1 MNPKTINVPR
11 QSLYLLVTWLV
22 LLAFGTIMVGSASVA
37 MAGDYTIKQ
46 LVNLCISVFLA
57 VIVLTIP
64 SSTWAKFLLAKLDC
78 FTVCSLACA
87 GAGYW
92 I

>member
-1 MNPKTINVPR
+1 MNPRVINVPR

-37 MAGDYTIKQ
+37 MAGDYTFKQ

-64 SSTWAKFLLAKLDC
+64 SSTWAKFYWLGWFVSMFLVL
-78 FTVCSLACA
+78 VVVVH
-87 GAGYW
+87 GVGY
-92 I
+92 